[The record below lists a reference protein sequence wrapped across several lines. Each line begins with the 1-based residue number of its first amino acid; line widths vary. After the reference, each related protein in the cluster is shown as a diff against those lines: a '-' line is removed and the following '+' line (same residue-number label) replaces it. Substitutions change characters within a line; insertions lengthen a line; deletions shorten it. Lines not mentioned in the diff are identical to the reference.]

1 MPKQSKISKPSKPGA
16 ARPIEEPSMH
26 QCVRCGR
33 TFSVR
38 RRNFPASQSSLYHG
52 NGGFLPVCRNCVDEV
67 FDHYRDVLGDEKA
80 AMRRVCMKF
89 DIYWNEKVYDSVSK
103 ANTSNSRVMS
113 YISKSNLSPH
123 TGKTFDDT
131 LDEDVRFIPAAFVDG
146 NETDIDEDII
156 PITDEIRDFWGSGLD
171 PSFYA
176 ELEKR
181 YHYWC
186 GTSDKSS
193 DDIDISERAVIRQIC
208 MLEVTIARDTAN
220 GKSIDKSINSLNTLL
235 GSANLKPIQKKERED
250 LDASLEQQ
258 PFGKWIRKIE
268 DTRPIRDP
276 DPEFQDVDHIVKY
289 ISVWFLGHLCKMLKI
304 DNKYSRL
311 YEEEMSKL
319 RVDRPEYEGESDE
332 SIFEDIFDRASR
344 AEEDKENEAVD
355 DDS

>member
-1 MPKQSKISKPSKPGA
+1 MPKQSKISAPSKPGA
-16 ARPIEEPSMH
+16 ARLSEEPNVY
-26 QCVRCGR
+26 QCVRCAR
-33 TFSVR
+33 TFAKR
-38 RRNFPASQSSLYHG
+38 RGNFPASQSSLYHG
-52 NGGFLPVCRNCVDEV
+52 NGGFLPICRHCVDEV
-67 FDHYRDVLGDEKA
+67 FDHYREVLGDEKA

-89 DIYWNEKVYDSVSK
+89 DIYWSDKVYELVSK
-103 ANTSNSRVMS
+103 ANTTNSRIMS
-113 YISKSNLSPH
+113 YISKSNLAPH
-123 TGKTFDDT
+123 TGKTYDDT
-131 LDEDVRFIPAAFVDG
+131 
-146 NETDIDEDII
+146 IDEENRFAAAVF
-156 PITDEIRDFWGSGLD
+156 TDSSEPCDPDVIQISEETRDFWGSGLE

-181 YHYWC
+181 YKFWC
-186 GTSDKSS
+186 GTEDKHPEH
-193 DDIDISERAVIRQIC
+193 IDTSEQAVIRQIC

-304 DNKYSRL
+304 DNKYSKL

-332 SIFEDIFDRASR
+332 SVFEDIFDRASR
-344 AEEDKENEAVD
+344 SEEASEESEND
-355 DDS
+355 P